1 MESIEYFNNLN
12 INKENDFEQHMRY
25 LNEKIVKFTIDKYLK
40 TIIGNNYK
48 TDFMSIKDFSSLLTI
63 NMYSEEF
70 KISETEKKTVDDFC
84 KKFEYLNDKYETLN
98 IKEYYENNIKNDVTV
113 IKKLF
118 HSIMKSN
125 MNSVCDEYCKIYYN
139 VSRLLGELE
148 DKSIGAELE
157 IFKDTYYSLMKQ
169 ILKDETENYIKEKSK
184 ELEDNSEYDLF
195 RKKIFLDKLE
205 NDLRGDKKNYGGVIY
220 LIDIIRQKLCNIS
233 PLSEKYSHMKDE
245 INNVLDINYIKQM
258 IENEVFSSDDL
269 VRLVSFMIKKI
280 QEYGSDMES
289 KKIEE
294 WSTNLLK
301 DKDISTNNIDKFL
314 PKLLEDIMEKIEAV
328 EKDVVKYRQLIYESS
343 KELK

>member
-48 TDFMSIKDFSSLLTI
+48 NDFMSIKDFCSLLTI

-70 KISETEKKTVDDFC
+70 KISETEKKTVEEFC
-84 KKFEYLNDKYETLN
+84 KKFEHINNEYNSLN
-98 IKEYYENNIKNDVTV
+98 IKEYYENNIKNEVTM
-113 IKKLF
+113 IKSLF

-139 VSRLLGELE
+139 VSRLLSELE

-157 IFKDTYYSLMKQ
+157 MFKDTYYSLMKQ
-169 ILKDETENYIKEKSK
+169 ILKDETEDYIKSKSK

-233 PLSEKYSHMKDE
+233 PVSDKFTHMKDE
-245 INNVLDINYIKQM
+245 INNVLDISYIKQM
-258 IENEVFSSDDL
+258 IETEVFNKDDL
-269 VRLVSFMIKKI
+269 VKLVGFMIKKI
-280 QEYGSDMES
+280 QEYASDMES

-294 WSTNLLK
+294 WSSNLLK
-301 DKDISTNNIDKFL
+301 NQEISTDNIDKFL
-314 PKLLEDIMEKIEAV
+314 PKLLEDIMDKLEGV
-328 EKDVVKYRQLIYESS
+328 EKDVIKYRKLIYESS